1 MKKLLFPDE
10 DVIFA
15 MKRGVIDVL
24 TVIPP
29 EHLTQGVTLCFA
41 RLLNSSKSS
50 IQVTKLSLVQPKTG
64 GILSSLRSTSCEFP
78 KLLL

>member
-1 MKKLLFPDE
+1 MKQLLFPDE
-10 DVIFA
+10 EVILA

-29 EHLTQGVTLCFA
+29 EHLTQGVTFVFCKIIEFLQE
-41 RLLNSSKSS
+41 LYLGD
-50 IQVTKLSLVQPKTG
+50 KLSLVQPKTG
-64 GILSSLRSTSCEFP
+64 GILSSLRSTSCEFL